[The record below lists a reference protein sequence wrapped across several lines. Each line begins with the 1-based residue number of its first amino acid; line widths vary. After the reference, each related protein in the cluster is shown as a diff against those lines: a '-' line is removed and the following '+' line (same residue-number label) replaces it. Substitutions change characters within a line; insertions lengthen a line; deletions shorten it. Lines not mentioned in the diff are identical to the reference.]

1 MKTIVKI
8 LVTAALLVLNL
19 SNANAVAAEVGHPAP
34 NFTLTDVTGASHSL
48 AELKGKTVVL
58 EWVNPE
64 CPFVQK
70 HYDHSGNIPKLQKA
84 ATADGVVWLSIN
96 STAPGKEGDYDATA
110 VKAWETRVHF
120 AATAYLRDQ
129 DGKVGRLYD
138 ARTTPHL
145 FVINPDGNLVYA
157 GGIDS
162 IRSARVE
169 DIAKADNYVSDALA
183 DVKAGKPVRTAT
195 SRPYGCA
202 VKY

>member
-1 MKTIVKI
+1 MKTILRI
-8 LVTAALLVLNL
+8 LAAAGLLAALTSGLV
-19 SNANAVAAEVGHPAP
+19 AATAEVGQAAP
-34 NFTLTDVTGASHSL
+34 GFTLTGLDGATHSL
-48 AELKGKTVVL
+48 ADFKGKTVVL

-70 HYDHSGNIPKLQKA
+70 HYDHSGNIPKLQQA
-84 ATADGVVWLSIN
+84 ATADGVVWLTIN
-96 STAPGKEGDYDATA
+96 SAAPGKDGDYDAAA
-110 VKAWETRVHF
+110 VRKWQARIHS

-138 ARTTPHL
+138 ARTTPHV
-145 FVINPDGNLVYA
+145 FVINAEGRLVYA

-169 DIAKADNYVSDALA
+169 DIASATNYVSDALA
-183 DVKAGKPVRTAT
+183 DVKAGKPVRKAT
-195 SRPYGCA
+195 SQPYGCS